1 MKTSFAPLVLILLTA
16 LSPLPLRAASQD
28 QMDPAVVSN
37 GNGYFVVWADQ
48 RNGSRDI
55 YGARVSATG
64 ELLDPA
70 GIPIC
75 TDPGYQ
81 SSPQVAFDGRNYLV
95 VWDDDRE
102 STSTFLLHQIYGARV
117 STDGRVLE
125 PNGFAITTNRVSRLG
140 PAVASNG
147 DGFFAVWSDW
157 NRTEGAIADIYGS
170 PISSEGEV
178 ANPDGI
184 PLVLGE
190 GWQTIADVAS
200 ANGEYLVMTWSNSRL
215 VGLRV
220 SSGGAVLSDVF
231 PVGGA
236 EGTTYGL
243 ASNGRNYFAVWGD
256 GRESSHECGCTKV
269 YGTLIRSNG
278 VVQNPGGV
286 PVATGV
292 RYQSSPSVV
301 SVGNEFFVVWM
312 ESGEL
317 YGANPDIFGAK
328 VTADGMLGIPAR
340 IAINRSPGSQSNPDV
355 SFGGDNFLV
364 VWQDARHTVDPFA
377 WGPFD
382 IYGTLVGGE
391 GTVSDVNGFLIS
403 ALDAPPP
410 RDGDN
415 DGITDERDSCP
426 GTPSGIPVDANG
438 CPIWPAGAIEDQ
450 LYPAVASGAGDFLVV
465 WMDRRNA
472 DSTQFDIYGSRV
484 SAHGELLDP
493 GGIPICTARDYQW
506 YPAVA
511 FDGVNYLVVWS
522 DSRENRPG
530 NYSLDLYGA
539 RVTPD
544 GVVLDRDGFQITRG
558 EAVYQCG
565 VAFNGTDY
573 LVTSYGWEHNGERGT
588 FVLGA
593 RVTPRGAVLDAEELV
608 IYQTPSGGAGYPV
621 TVASLGEDWLV
632 VWSGAGVEGARVGRD
647 GSISSPVRLLDR
659 ESIWI
664 HGLAAAG
671 SNYFLSSVASRE
683 IGLDT
688 HVMDVFGTWIT
699 PEGQALNTFLVAAN
713 TNQTIGSHVQPT
725 TYVQN
730 QAAAIARG
738 SEVQVVWE
746 AGAIYTNGG
755 AFRFLTDIRGARVN
769 INGEVSPIVSIC
781 AVPQEQS
788 HPALAFNGQNVL
800 AVWQDARTAPPEVD
814 SPFSHFDIYGAR
826 LTAAGLAME
835 THGFL
840 ISDFEVSPPPPP
852 RDDDNDGVPNDSDL
866 CPGTRP
872 GDVINGQGCSIAQFS
887 PCEGPWRN
895 HAEYVR
901 SVTRTAS
908 NFYRAGLITSRQRNA
923 ILRAAIQS
931 DCGKPTK
938 RPQRGVPVHRNER
951 DVRK

>member
-1 MKTSFAPLVLILLTA
+1 
-16 LSPLPLRAASQD
+16 
-28 QMDPAVVSN
+28 MDPAVVSN
-37 GNGYFVVWADQ
+37 GDSYFVVWADQ

-102 STSTFLLHQIYGARV
+102 STSTYMLHQIFGARV

-147 DGFFAVWSDW
+147 QGFFAVWSDW
-157 NRTEGAIADIYGS
+157 HRTEGAIADIYGS
-170 PISSEGEV
+170 PISSEGVV

-184 PLVLGE
+184 PLILE
-190 GWQTIADVAS
+190 DGWQTIADIAS
-200 ANGEYLVMTWSNSRL
+200 ANGEYLVTTWSNSQL
-215 VGLRV
+215 LGLRV
-220 SSGGAVLSDVF
+220 SSAGDALSDIF
-231 PVGGA
+231 AIEPGAA

-243 ASNGRNYFAVWGD
+243 ASNGRDYFAVWGD
-256 GRESSHECGCTKV
+256 ARKASHDCGCSQV
-269 YGTLIRSNG
+269 YGTLIRGDGTVINF
-278 VVQNPGGV
+278 GGV
-286 PVATGV
+286 PVATNAL
-292 RYQSSPSVV
+292 RQNNPSVV
-301 SVGNEFFVVWM
+301 SAGDDFFVVWLQ
-312 ESGEL
+312 SDEL

-328 VTADGMLGIPAR
+328 LTADGLLGTPAR

-355 SFGGDNFLV
+355 AFGGDNFLV
-364 VWQDARHTVDPFA
+364 IWQDARHTTDPFA

-382 IYGTLVGGE
+382 IYGTLVEGE
-391 GTVSDVNGFLIS
+391 GTVSDPNGFLIS

-410 RDGDN
+410 PDEDN
-415 DGITDERDSCP
+415 DGIADERDNCP
-426 GTPSGIPVDANG
+426 GTPSGVPVDAVG
-438 CPIWPAGAIEDQ
+438 CPIWPTGAIEDQ
-450 LYPAVASGAGDFLVV
+450 LYPAVASGNGEFLVV

-484 SAHGELLDP
+484 SGSGQLLDP

-522 DSRENRPG
+522 DSRENAPG
-530 NYSLDLYGA
+530 NYSLNLYGA
-539 RVTPD
+539 RVTPG
-544 GVVLDRDGFQITRG
+544 GVVLDPDGFQITRG

-588 FVLGA
+588 SVLGV
-593 RVTPRGAVLDAEELV
+593 RVTPAGVVLDQEELV
-608 IYQTPSGGAGYPV
+608 IYQTQPGGGGYPV
-621 TVASLGEDWLV
+621 AVASAGDDWLV
-632 VWSGAGVEGARVGRD
+632 AWNGAGIEGALVGRD
-647 GSISSPVRLLDR
+647 GTISSPLRLTDR
-659 ESIWI
+659 GSIWV
-664 HGLAAAG
+664 HGLTAAG
-671 SNYFLSSVASRE
+671 SNYFLSSVDSRE

-688 HVMDVFGTWIT
+688 YVMDVFGTWIT
-699 PEGQALNTFLVAAN
+699 SAGQPFNTFLVAAN

-730 QAAAIARG
+730 QPAAIAIG
-738 SEVQVVWE
+738 SEVQVAWE

-755 AFRFLTDIRGARVN
+755 AFRFLTDIRAARVN
-769 INGEVSPIVSIC
+769 LNGDVSSVVSVC
-781 AVPQEQS
+781 AVTQEQS
-788 HPALAFNGQNVL
+788 HPALAFNGEHVL
-800 AVWQDARTAPPEVD
+800 AVWQDARTAPPETD
-814 SPFSHFDIYGAR
+814 SPFGHFDIYGTR
-826 LTAAGLAME
+826 LTAQAE
-835 THGFL
+835 VIDTHGFI
-840 ISDFEVSPPPPP
+840 ISDFEVLPPPPP
-852 RDDDNDGVPNDSDL
+852 KDDDQDGVPDDRDQ

-872 GDVINGQGCSIAQFS
+872 DQAVDANGCSIGQLA
-887 PCEGPWRN
+887 PCDGPWQN

-901 SVTRTAS
+901 SVSRIAAS
-908 NFYRAGLITSRQRNA
+908 FQRAGLISRRQQQA
-923 ILRAAIQS
+923 IVRQAIRS
-931 DCGKPTK
+931 DCGYAPK
-938 RPQRGVPVHRNER
+938 RSSERRTPQSSGLRLPVRR
-951 DVRK
+951 